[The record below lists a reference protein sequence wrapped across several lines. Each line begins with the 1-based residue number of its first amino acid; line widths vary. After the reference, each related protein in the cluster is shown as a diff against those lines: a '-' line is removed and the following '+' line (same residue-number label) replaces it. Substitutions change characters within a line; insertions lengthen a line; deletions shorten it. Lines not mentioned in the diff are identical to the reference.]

1 MKNEKKMRKSTQV
14 ALGGLASSLCLV
26 LMFMTG
32 LFPFA
37 TYALPAMAGIILIII
52 VIENGPSTAWLV
64 YAAVSMLSMFVVPD
78 KEAALIFIAFFGY
91 YPILKQAIEKN
102 IKFKPFQIILK
113 FLTFNT
119 AIITM
124 YTILIKFIGASEA
137 IAEMGAL
144 GTAGAIL
151 LLVLGN
157 ITFVIYDFALTLLI
171 TVYFKVL
178 RKKIIKHI

>member
-1 MKNEKKMRKSTQV
+1 MKSEKKMRKSTQV

-64 YAAVSMLSMFVVPD
+64 YTAVSLLSMFVVPD

-91 YPILKQAIEKN
+91 YPILKQSIEKH
-102 IKFKPFQIILK
+102 IKFKPLQLVIKFII
-113 FLTFNT
+113 FNT
-119 AIITM
+119 AIILM
-124 YTILIKFIGASEA
+124 YTVLIRFIGATEA
-137 IAEMGAL
+137 IMEMGAM
-144 GTAGAIL
+144 GRAGEIL
-151 LLVLGN
+151 LLVMGN
-157 ITFVIYDFALTLLI
+157 ITFAIYDFALTLLI

-178 RKKIIKHI
+178 RKKIIKKV